1 LIQND
6 EIEQVIFACFDTE
19 VDAAYRRAY
28 AQQNALGLG
37 I

>member
-1 LIQND
+1 
-6 EIEQVIFACFDTE
+6 VVFACFDTE

-28 AQQNALGLG
+28 AKQRELGLG